1 MPNVTSER
9 GEMSQNSATPKL
21 HRSVV
26 SPSSRTGRAA
36 RSTDPAS
43 ANSRRAFESLSAS
56 SVGLEL
62 GIAVIMGLL
71 FGWWL
76 DQKLGTTPWLM
87 FLFLGFGLYA
97 GFRGVI
103 RAVRRA
109 ERAAE
114 ADHA

>member
-1 MPNVTSER
+1 MPTLPSER
-9 GEMSQNSATPKL
+9 GEMSQDSAVPPL
-21 HRSVV
+21 HRNVV
-26 SPSSRTGRAA
+26 SPSTRRA
-36 RSTDPAS
+36 RSIDPAS
-43 ANSRRAFESLSAS
+43 VKSRRAFEALSAS

-76 DQKLGTTPWLM
+76 DQKAGTTPWLM
-87 FLFLGFGLYA
+87 FVFLAFGLVA
-97 GFRGVI
+97 GFRGVF

-114 ADHA
+114 ADGG